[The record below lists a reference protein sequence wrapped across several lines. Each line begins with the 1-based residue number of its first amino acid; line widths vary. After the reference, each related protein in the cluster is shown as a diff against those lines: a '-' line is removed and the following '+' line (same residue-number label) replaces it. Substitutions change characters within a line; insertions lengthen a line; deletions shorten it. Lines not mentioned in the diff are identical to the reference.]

1 MKKKNRNEIKFT
13 GVSTE
18 RGSLLFRKK
27 DRIPRP
33 PEICSLQM
41 MIIVLFNAPQL
52 SLQLKTIAKTKIKPS
67 HYVQEENQAEKDGS
81 SLPCLISTFH

>member
-1 MKKKNRNEIKFT
+1 MQFT

-33 PEICSLQM
+33 PESYCLQM
-41 MIIVLFNAPQL
+41 MIIVLFNQCAAVKSSTEKKHCKNKNQ
-52 SLQLKTIAKTKIKPS
+52 TKPL
-67 HYVQEENQAEKDGS
+67 Y
-81 SLPCLISTFH
+81 L